1 MCRTTPSPLRNV
13 TRYRATSET
22 FGTLTT
28 NGDSS
33 PGASALKSSG
43 ARPLA
48 TNAPLR
54 SKVNTTAVTRLTAAP
69 PAGFFTRPDTVSVVP
84 WRWYRI
90 DSSSSGEGAFA
101 AAGALSAS
109 RDDTNTP
116 PAMSSSITAP
126 AASLI
131 TGRPRSPSVVRSNT
145 DPTATPARRGIS
157 GEGGAIAAE
166 RAAIRARAR
175 SRSSGP
181 TRHDSAPK
189 PAAAA
194 SDRVVS
200 VRSTTSILIY
210 SVWPDLP
217 AFALR
222 ATAGAGLYDLPQ
234 RELDGHFD
242 EDVHGNPFP
251 HGRGK
256 SPLLHRADRALL
268 QAVTEALQHVRVA
281 DAAVAPHDDLHQH
294 VSRDAAAARLFGI
307 GRLHLAQQAWRVGA
321 ASRAVRSAAGAAAL
335 AVANARPAPFAVA
348 RPLAGPDAAVCARS
362 VAVGPFDRV
371 LDGAFANAIVGRDC
385 FNRRDDDLR
394 GCRLGSRSGVGG

>member
-54 SKVNTTAVTRLTAAP
+54 SKAKTTAVTRLTAAP

-101 AAGALSAS
+101 AAGALSAT

-145 DPTATPARRGIS
+145 DPTATPSRRGVS
-157 GEGGAIAAE
+157 GEGGAIAVE
-166 RAAIRARAR
+166 SAAIRARAR
-175 SRSSGP
+175 SRSSRP

-210 SVWPDLP
+210 SVGPTCP
-217 AFALR
+217 PPRYGGSASTTYR
-222 ATAGAGLYDLPQ
+222 SVNSTATSTRTSTGTPFLMAGAN
-234 RELDGHFD
+234 RHCFT
-242 EDVHGNPFP
+242 
-251 HGRGK
+251 
-256 SPLLHRADRALL
+256 AL
-268 QAVTEALQHVRVA
+268 
-281 DAAVAPHDDLHQH
+281 
-294 VSRDAAAARLFGI
+294 I
-307 GRLHLAQQAWRVGA
+307 
-321 ASRAVRSAAGAAAL
+321 
-335 AVANARPAPFAVA
+335 
-348 RPLAGPDAAVCARS
+348 ARS
-362 VAVGPFDRV
+362 
-371 LDGAFANAIVGRDC
+371 
-385 FNRRDDDLR
+385 
-394 GCRLGSRSGVGG
+394 SRP

>member
-54 SKVNTTAVTRLTAAP
+54 SKANTTAVTRLTAAP

-90 DSSSSGEGAFA
+90 DSNSSGEGAFA

-175 SRSSGP
+175 SRSSRP

-210 SVWPDLP
+210 SVWGRP
-217 AFALR
+217 ARLR
-222 ATAGAGLYDLPQ
+222 ASRYGGAGLYHLPP
-234 RELDGHFD
+234 RELDGHLD
-242 EDVHGNPFP
+242 EE
-251 HGRGK
+251 
-256 SPLLHRADRALL
+256 LHRDPLSHRPGQKPPPHPPARALPP
-268 QAVTEALQHVRVA
+268 AVNQGPLPLRVA
-281 DAAVAPHDDLHQH
+281 PASVAPHH
-294 VSRDAAAARLFGI
+294 
-307 GRLHLAQQAWRVGA
+307 
-321 ASRAVRSAAGAAAL
+321 
-335 AVANARPAPFAVA
+335 
-348 RPLAGPDAAVCARS
+348 
-362 VAVGPFDRV
+362 
-371 LDGAFANAIVGRDC
+371 
-385 FNRRDDDLR
+385 
-394 GCRLGSRSGVGG
+394 